1 MRVVALADCRPV
13 RPFRGTVSRLTASGV
28 RLAILRSIDGGAKPM
43 TSQLP
48 QPDEIM
54 DQPEV
59 AVCSSRL
66 GAALAGWCVLAS
78 ALLLFVVF

>member
-1 MRVVALADCRPV
+1 MA
-13 RPFRGTVSRLTASGV
+13 
-28 RLAILRSIDGGAKPM
+28 
-43 TSQLP
+43 SQLP

-66 GAALAGWCVLAS
+66 GAAMAGWCVLAG
-78 ALLLFVVF
+78 ALLIFAAF